1 MLTAEAKAR
10 RRHFLGSS
18 DAAPAL
24 GLSQYKSP
32 YELWLEKTGQL
43 VEEDLGDNLAVMLGN
58 GMERVIL
65 DAAFQRLVQDKRVE
79 MVPIECAGMLEYAPV
94 RERPGTPLAMTADAL
109 IYDLEG
115 FRIPLEAK
123 YTESPERWGPAS
135 DGLDGLPP
143 EYAPQI
149 LHQLVV
155 TGSPRGFV
163 AAYFAGRRR
172 ELRIYEIAP
181 APEMLAAYERT
192 AVEWWQKHVVGMVP
206 PSQDKP
212 CDLDVL
218 SRIIRTPGKSVA
230 LPDELVQSWRDL
242 DAAAAVA
249 KAEAEVAKEQVI
261 QALGDAEEGV
271 CALGTLTYREVQRKG
286 YSVPA
291 GSYRRCHFKA
301 TAIGGAA

>member
-43 VEEDLGDNLAVMLGN
+43 VEEDIGDNLAVKMGN
-58 GMERVIL
+58 EMERAIL
-65 DAAFQRLVQDKRVE
+65 SMSIPRLYDTFGLEPLPVE
-79 MVPIECAGMLEYAPV
+79 CGGAVTYGPV
-94 RERPGTPLAMTADAL
+94 MNRPGTPLAATLDAM
-109 IYDLEG
+109 LETLTEH
-115 FRIPLEAK
+115 FPIEAK

-172 ELRIYEIAP
+172 ELRIYEVAP
-181 APEMLAAYERT
+181 SPAMLAAYERT
-192 AVEWWQKHVVGMVP
+192 AVEWWEKHVVGMVP
-206 PSQDKP
+206 PAQDKP
-212 CDLDVL
+212 CDMDVL

-230 LPDELVQSWRDL
+230 LPDDLVQTWRDL
-242 DAAAAVA
+242 DTAAKVA
-249 KAEAEVAKEQVI
+249 TAEAEVAKERVI
-261 QALGDAEEGV
+261 QAMGDAEEGV
-271 CALGTLTYREVQRKG
+271 CVLGTVRYREIQRKG

-291 GSYRRCHFKA
+291 GSYRRCEFKA
-301 TAIGGAA
+301 AQIGGGK

>member
-10 RRHFLGSS
+10 RRNFLGSS

-32 YELWLEKTGQL
+32 HELWLEKTGQL

-65 DAAFQRLVQDKRVE
+65 DAAIERLAAAASSFDVSLVSKRNGCLSATLDCLASE
-79 MVPIECAGMLEYAPV
+79 LCESPTSWFPI
-94 RERPGTPLAMTADAL
+94 
-109 IYDLEG
+109 
-115 FRIPLEAK
+115 EAK
-123 YTESPERWGPAS
+123 YTESPERWGPES

-181 APEMLAAYERT
+181 SREMLAAYERT
-192 AVEWWQKHVVGMVP
+192 AVEWWNKHVVGMVP

-212 CDLDVL
+212 CDMDVL
-218 SRIIRTPGKSVA
+218 SRIIRKPGKSVA
-230 LPDELVQSWRDL
+230 LPDDLVRTWRDL
-242 DAAAAVA
+242 DAAASVA

-271 CALGTLTYREVQRKG
+271 CALGTLSYREVQRKG

-301 TAIGGAA
+301 AQIGGGA

>member
-65 DAAFQRLVQDKRVE
+65 EAAVSRLKIDQDYRVE
-79 MVPIECAGMLEYAPV
+79 FNHVAV
-94 RERPGTPLAMTADAL
+94 RAGTPLAMTADAL
-109 IYDLEG
+109 IISPTKG
-115 FRIPLEAK
+115 VPLEAK
-123 YTESPERWGPAS
+123 YTESPERWGPES

-212 CDLDVL
+212 CDMDVL
-218 SRIIRTPGKSVA
+218 SRIIRKPGKSVA
-230 LPDELVQSWRDL
+230 LPDDLVRTWRDL
-242 DAAAAVA
+242 EAAASVA

-271 CALGTLTYREVQRKG
+271 CSLGTLSYREVNRKG

-301 TAIGGAA
+301 AQIGGEA

>member
-1 MLTAEAKAR
+1 MLTADAKAR
-10 RRHFLGSS
+10 RRNFLGSS
-18 DAAPAL
+18 DAAAAL
-24 GLSQYKSP
+24 GLSPYKSP

-65 DAAFQRLVQDKRVE
+65 DAAISRLQLPGGPVE
-79 MVPIECAGMLEYAPV
+79 YLGGLEYEAV
-94 RERPGTPLAMTADAL
+94 RVLNNGPLAMTADAVVADRGTPNP
-109 IYDLEG
+109 Y
-115 FRIPLEAK
+115 PVEAK
-123 YTESPERWGPAS
+123 YTESPERWGPVS

-192 AVEWWQKHVVGMVP
+192 AVEWWNKHVVGMVP

-212 CDLDVL
+212 CDMDVL
-218 SRIIRTPGKSVA
+218 SRIIRKPGKSVA
-230 LPDELVQSWRDL
+230 LPDDLVRTWRDL
-242 DAAAAVA
+242 EAAASVA

-271 CALGTLTYREVQRKG
+271 CALGTLSYREVQHKG

-301 TAIGGAA
+301 AQIGGEA